1 MEGKKQIIIY
11 VIAIAFIIILIFSI
25 VVYANSQSDEVTL
38 EEKVSTEID
47 YLSSK
52 LIGILNQF
60 NGFSFIGYDIQS
72 KEEQE
77 QTATSKQSNTDAQ
90 KNSEITDESNAPAN
104 NGSDNNKNQILAFKG
119 NYPTNWNAIEY
130 QIEEIYHTWNT
141 VVIDLHALNVNSDII
156 LKFSDILN
164 QATEQIKKKD
174 KREAMLQLTNLY
186 ALLPEYAKSYQ
197 SDPQWANLLQIKS
210 NIIASYSFA
219 SNEQW
224 NEAKTKVQEA
234 TRLFT
239 ERLNSVSNQNQNQ
252 ATSNKVYI
260 LIHELDN
267 AINLKDKEIFFIQY
281 SSLIEK
287 IELL

>member
-90 KNSEITDESNAPAN
+90 KNSEITDESNASAN

-281 SSLIEK
+281 SSMIEK

>member
-11 VIAIAFIIILIFSI
+11 IIAIIFVIVLISSI
-25 VVYANSQSDEVTL
+25 VVYANGKEDDVTL

-52 LIGILNQF
+52 LIGTLNQF
-60 NGFSFIGYDIQS
+60 NGFSFTGYDIQS
-72 KEEQE
+72 KEEQN
-77 QTATSKQSNTDAQ
+77 QTATSKQADTNAQ
-90 KNSEITDESNAPAN
+90 KNSEITNESNASEN
-104 NGSDNNKNQILAFKG
+104 NSSNNNENQILAFKG
-119 NYPTNWNAIEY
+119 SYPTNWNTIEY

-141 VVIDLHALNVNSDII
+141 VVIDLHALNVNSEII

-164 QATEQIKKKD
+164 QATQQIKNKNKK
-174 KREAMLQLTNLY
+174 EAMLQLTNLY

-210 NIIASYSFA
+210 NIIDSYSFA

-224 NEAKTKVQEA
+224 NEAKINVQEA
-234 TRLFT
+234 IKLFT
-239 ERLNSVSNQNQNQ
+239 EQLNSVSNSNQNQ
-252 ATSNKVYI
+252 TTMNKVYI

-281 SSLIEK
+281 SSILEK

>member
-90 KNSEITDESNAPAN
+90 KNSEITDESNASAN
-104 NGSDNNKNQILAFKG
+104 NSSDNNKNQILAFKG

-281 SSLIEK
+281 SSMIEK

>member
-72 KEEQE
+72 KEEQN
-77 QTATSKQSNTDAQ
+77 QTATSKQTDTNAQ
-90 KNSEITDESNAPAN
+90 KNSEITDESNASAN
-104 NGSDNNKNQILAFKG
+104 NSSDNNKNQILAFKG

>member
-11 VIAIAFIIILIFSI
+11 IISIAFVIILISSI
-25 VVYANSQSDEVTL
+25 VVYANSQNDEVTL
-38 EEKVSTEID
+38 EEKVSIEID

-52 LIGILNQF
+52 LIGTLNQF

-72 KEEQE
+72 KEEQD
-77 QTATSKQSNTDAQ
+77 QTTTSKQADTNAQ
-90 KNSEITDESNAPAN
+90 KNSEITDESNASAN
-104 NGSDNNKNQILAFKG
+104 NSSDNNKNQILAFKG
-119 NYPTNWNAIEY
+119 NYPTNWNTIEY

-174 KREAMLQLTNLY
+174 KKEAMLQLTNLY

-234 TRLFT
+234 TKLFT

-281 SSLIEK
+281 SSMIEK

>member
-11 VIAIAFIIILIFSI
+11 IISIAFVIILISSI
-25 VVYANSQSDEVTL
+25 VVYANSQNDEVTL

-52 LIGILNQF
+52 LIGTLNQF

-72 KEEQE
+72 KEEQN
-77 QTATSKQSNTDAQ
+77 QTATSKQTDTNAQ
-90 KNSEITDESNAPAN
+90 KNSEITDESNASAN
-104 NGSDNNKNQILAFKG
+104 NSSDNNKNQILAFKG
-119 NYPTNWNAIEY
+119 NYPTNWNTIEY

-174 KREAMLQLTNLY
+174 KKEAMLQLTNLY

-234 TRLFT
+234 TKLFT

-281 SSLIEK
+281 SSMIEK

>member
-77 QTATSKQSNTDAQ
+77 QTATSKQSKTDAQ
-90 KNSEITDESNAPAN
+90 KNSEITDESNASAN

-281 SSLIEK
+281 SSMIEK

>member
-11 VIAIAFIIILIFSI
+11 IISIAFVIILISSI
-25 VVYANSQSDEVTL
+25 VVYANSQNDEVTL
-38 EEKVSTEID
+38 EEKVSIEID

-52 LIGILNQF
+52 LIGTLNQF

-72 KEEQE
+72 KEEQN
-77 QTATSKQSNTDAQ
+77 QTATSKQTDTNAQ
-90 KNSEITDESNAPAN
+90 KNSEITDESNASAN
-104 NGSDNNKNQILAFKG
+104 NSSDNNKNQILAFKG
-119 NYPTNWNAIEY
+119 NYPTNWNTIEY

-174 KREAMLQLTNLY
+174 KKEAMLQLTNLY

-234 TRLFT
+234 TKLFT

-281 SSLIEK
+281 SSMIEK

>member
-90 KNSEITDESNAPAN
+90 KNSEITDESNASAN
-104 NGSDNNKNQILAFKG
+104 NGSDNNKNQILAFKE

-287 IELL
+287 IDLL